1 MLALYAYTP
10 MLRFP
15 GSAVTHRKDNF
26 LEHLHFY
33 YRSVLI
39 MAFIKLFLSTVEKY
53 ENYIKLFEQK
63 LSEVKEE
70 SASAKQ
76 ALVSERA
83 QLEES
88 LLEAR
93 RERDQALAEYEKVK
107 KKKKNQNT
115 VKNRGSVNNSSQVF
129 SDYEYISELSL
140 KKKKYIHQKTCTVT
154 RSFKEFIF
162 PKNLVN

>member
-1 MLALYAYTP
+1 MLAWYVYTP

-15 GSAVTHRKDNF
+15 GSAVTHRKYNF

-107 KKKKNQNT
+107 KKQKKT
-115 VKNRGSVNNSSQVF
+115 K
-129 SDYEYISELSL
+129 YSE
-140 KKKKYIHQKTCTVT
+140 K
-154 RSFKEFIF
+154 
-162 PKNLVN
+162 